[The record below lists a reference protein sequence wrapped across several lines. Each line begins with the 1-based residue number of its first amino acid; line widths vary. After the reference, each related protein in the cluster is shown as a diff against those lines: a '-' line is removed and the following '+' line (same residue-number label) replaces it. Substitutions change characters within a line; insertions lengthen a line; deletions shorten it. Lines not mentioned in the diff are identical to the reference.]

1 MTKKNFSKAWL
12 VTIAALGVNLTLGVL
27 YAWSIIAKALIS
39 ELGWTATQT
48 QIPYMAACAFFA
60 FSMVPGGKFQDKL
73 GPKPVIMTSAV
84 LAAIGFFF
92 SGIFLSVPGLT
103 IFFGV
108 IFGTAMGTGYAATT
122 PAAVKWFNSKKRG
135 LISGIVVSG
144 FGLAPVYIAPLTETL
159 INRFGIKNSFFLMS
173 GGFFTIIMI
182 LVQAISNPPK
192 DYVVKDEAVNKTQQE
207 VNAVN
212 YNWREVLKTKQFY
225 LLWTM
230 FCFGTFAGLLLTG
243 QLARIGIEQ
252 AGFNSAYT
260 LIAIYAVA
268 NFSGRIGCGVISDK
282 LGRMKTLFLTFA
294 LQVIIFM
301 VFSKL
306 TTPLTLMFGTAVV
319 GFTFGGAATLFPTL
333 CIDYYGMKNFGMNYG
348 MIITAWGIG
357 GVFGPLLGGLVRD
370 YTGGYAI
377 SYTTSALLSVLG
389 ALLCLITKSP
399 NISNKKTEEN
409 LISVKQG

>member
-1 MTKKNFSKAWL
+1 MANKSFSRGWIVAL
-12 VTIAALGVNLTLGVL
+12 AALGVNLTLGVL
-27 YAWSIIAKALIS
+27 YAWSIIAKALIA
-39 ELGWTATQT
+39 ELGWTTTMT
-48 QIPYMAACAFFA
+48 QIPYMAACASFA

-92 SGIFLSVPGLT
+92 SGIFLTVPGLT
-103 IFFGV
+103 IFFGI

-122 PAAVKWFNSKKRG
+122 PAAVKWFSAKKRG

-144 FGLAPVYIAPLTETL
+144 FGLAPVYIAPLTDYL
-159 INRFGIKNSFFLMS
+159 ITNYGIKSTFFMMS
-173 GGFFTIIMI
+173 GGFFVIIML

-192 DYVVKDEAVNKTQQE
+192 DYVVSNEPVTKAQKSSV
-207 VNAVN
+207 VN
-212 YNWREVLKTKQFY
+212 YEWREVLKTKQFY

-252 AGFNSAYT
+252 AGFTSSFT
-260 LIAIYAVA
+260 LIAVYAIA
-268 NFSGRIGCGVISDK
+268 NFSGRIGCGIISDK
-282 LGRMKTLFLTFA
+282 LGRMRTLFLTFL
-294 LQVIIFM
+294 LQVFIFIIFT
-301 VFSKL
+301 KL

-319 GFTFGGAATLFPTL
+319 GFTFGGTATLFPTI

-370 YTGGYAI
+370 MTGGYAI

-389 ALLCLITKSP
+389 ALLCLVTKSP
-399 NISNKKTEEN
+399 NLDTKLSK
-409 LISVKQG
+409 GH